1 MTTQTETT
9 KTPQEIG
16 AHALAQAVKYAYRA
30 DRYASSDRGTDEFN
44 HARVATYGGLAAVY
58 AEVAK
63 AAAAVAAETSR

>member
-16 AHALAQAVKYAYRA
+16 VHALAKAVKYADQA
-30 DRYASSDRGTDEFN
+30 DRYASSERGTDEFN
-44 HARVATYGGLAAVY
+44 HGRVATYGGLAAVY

-63 AAAAVAAETSR
+63 AAAALAAETSR

>member
-16 AHALAQAVKYAYRA
+16 AHALTKAV
-30 DRYASSDRGTDEFN
+30 RYADWADWHATSGRGTDEFN
-44 HARVATYGGLAAVY
+44 HARIAVYGGLAAVY

-63 AAAAVAAETSR
+63 AAAAVAGGSA